1 MLGIILSSMY
11 SISFNLHSVTLE
23 SIILSMWQT
32 QKLRCRDAEE
42 FTLSKQEVNGLQNES
57 RQSCNSIE
65 EKGLW

>member
-1 MLGIILSSMY
+1 MY

-32 QKLRCRDAEE
+32 QKLRCRDAKES
-42 FTLSKQEVNGLQNES
+42 TLSKQEVNGLQTES
-57 RQSCNSIE
+57 RQSWNSIE